1 MRASVLSRW
10 ELKYRGLAVV
20 KNRVTKDIMEHT
32 LAVEGMQ
39 TRARYVGRINCS
51 LSFAFVMNARSLT
64 RLVCVE
70 MRACARLKRRVAK
83 VNTSVSEQVFSWF
96 RGYSRT
102 LNEMKAC
109 RHHFLV
115 LYYCAKHNEHIDAG
129 TAKYLN
135 AYSHLNR
142 SKQKQSTSYS
152 CSMKVKKHSVKR
164 KPAHAHR

>member
-10 ELKYRGLAVV
+10 ALKYWGLAVV

-70 MRACARLKRRVAK
+70 MRACARLKRHTEMLMHVCIHWLACTPAFSNHGHWHSRVLEREDRAYLPHQLQP
-83 VNTSVSEQVFSWF
+83 VMLTSVSHDTQVTP
-96 RGYSRT
+96 RT
-102 LNEMKAC
+102 NARKVSFFWTTSL
-109 RHHFLV
+109 FLFPFMIP
-115 LYYCAKHNEHIDAG
+115 CE
-129 TAKYLN
+129 
-135 AYSHLNR
+135 R
-142 SKQKQSTSYS
+142 S
-152 CSMKVKKHSVKR
+152 
-164 KPAHAHR
+164 

>member
-10 ELKYRGLAVV
+10 ALKYWGLAVV

-70 MRACARLKRRVAK
+70 MRACARLKRHVGMLMHVCIHWLACTPAFSNHGHWHSRVLEREDRAYLPHQLQP
-83 VNTSVSEQVFSWF
+83 VMLTSVSHDTQVTP
-96 RGYSRT
+96 RT
-102 LNEMKAC
+102 NARKVSFFWTTSL
-109 RHHFLV
+109 FLFPFMIP
-115 LYYCAKHNEHIDAG
+115 CE
-129 TAKYLN
+129 
-135 AYSHLNR
+135 R
-142 SKQKQSTSYS
+142 S
-152 CSMKVKKHSVKR
+152 
-164 KPAHAHR
+164 